1 MQDSGM
7 TVEEVFQSL
16 SSSNGLPH
24 PERWKL
30 GITHPSLPPRPT
42 RWSPPDPTKPLPFPW
57 EVQLNPFLE
66 HILSGVPRLYWDIQE
81 DISAA
86 QLGIESDETPQEDA
100 TPEASRPLSEPDLA
114 QPATYPFLTH
124 MYVNALADDISR
136 KFAWPFMVLNPH
148 GIKIRDIINSV
159 YFNFQEYVREREFY
173 GWTVARRK
181 EAARTHRKRC
191 DPQEH
196 PFKAMAG
203 EVNVD
208 DDMRRIDYLGNRTLF
223 RGLAPNPDMTGWVLY
238 LGQD

>member
-1 MQDSGM
+1 M
-7 TVEEVFQSL
+7 TVEEVFRSL
-16 SSSNGLPH
+16 TSPTGVPH

-42 RWSPPDPTKPLPFPW
+42 RWSTPDPTKPLPFPW
-57 EVQLNPFLE
+57 EVQLNPLLE
-66 HILSGVPRLYWDIQE
+66 HILFGVPRLNWDIKD

-86 QLGIESDETPQEDA
+86 QLALTPLEDGIREVGIRESTCL
-100 TPEASRPLSEPDLA
+100 LSEPDFA

-124 MYVNALADDISR
+124 MYVNALADDILP

-148 GIKIRDIINSV
+148 GIKIRDIINSI

-173 GWTVARRK
+173 GWTVARRR

-196 PFKAMAG
+196 PFKATAG
-203 EVNVD
+203 EVDVD
-208 DDMRRIDYLGNRTLF
+208 DDMRRIDYLGIRTLF